1 MQKQICKVCGKEVKN
16 LNFHMRKYH
25 TSAHGEDTKP
35 ELVQPIVEYATKEDL
50 QKITEALVEITKS
63 LNDLK
68 NPYGNKP
75 EPTPAIAPTTGPMDA
90 ITPNTKENEPE
101 VNVPKE
107 EVSNPDK
114 MPVPPAWRKMVDETL
129 GLDFGI
135 DLVYPQSGSG
145 FLFKIIVPPEKS
157 NASAAHKEFY
167 KVDIRTKAI
176 SYADGVEGIRKFCEL
191 VATNLKRKG

>member
-1 MQKQICKVCGKEVKN
+1 MEKQKCKICGKEIGNPGLHTK
-16 LNFHMRKYH
+16 RYH
-25 TSAHGEDTKP
+25 SKPIEPIKPTKP
-35 ELVQPIVEYATKEDL
+35 TEKPVYATKEDL
-50 QKITEALVEITKS
+50 NKVTDALLEITKS

-75 EPTPAIAPTTGPMDA
+75 EPTVATTPEK
-90 ITPNTKENEPE
+90 PKEPE

-157 NASAAHKEFY
+157 NASLAHKEYY

-176 SYADGVEGIRKFCEL
+176 SYAEGIEGVKKFCEL
-191 VATNLKRKG
+191 VATNLKTFKGQ

>member
-1 MQKQICKVCGKEVKN
+1 MNEEIKIKRAKEKAEAKLRINLEAVAKSKAEREQYEAMGK
-16 LNFHMRKYH
+16 
-25 TSAHGEDTKP
+25 
-35 ELVQPIVEYATKEDL
+35 YATKEDL
-50 QKITEALVEITKS
+50 QKLTGVLVEITKS
-63 LNDLK
+63 INELK

-75 EPTPAIAPTTGPMDA
+75 EATAKAPEPIVPTTPKA
-90 ITPNTKENEPE
+90 PE

-107 EVSNPDK
+107 EIPNPDK

-135 DLVYPQSGSG
+135 DVVYPQSGSG
-145 FLFKIIVPPEKS
+145 FLFKIIVPAEKS
-157 NASAAHKEFY
+157 NASLAHKEFY

-176 SYADGVEGIRKFCEL
+176 NYSDGIEGVRKFCEL